1 MAAAVTATEAGWP
14 RRTAGLAPCTLGIE
28 VRDDQPWG
36 EERGTAGK
44 VEKDR
49 RGWVIYFPPARHNL
63 SRGFSR
69 EHAES
74 AAIEEEAGRCVRKEE
89 NRKRVG
95 PVGRGWIKGAAVAAA
110 DASRWRYQGTDVM
123 EARYPTCRVLHFAL
137 DDERIGSKRERNG
150 NIREAVIDERA

>member
-14 RRTAGLAPCTLGIE
+14 RRTAGLACTLGIE
-28 VRDDQPWG
+28 VRNDQLGAAG
-36 EERGTAGK
+36 E

-74 AAIEEEAGRCVRKEE
+74 AAIEEEAGR
-89 NRKRVG
+89 RV
-95 PVGRGWIKGAAVAAA
+95 
-110 DASRWRYQGTDVM
+110 
-123 EARYPTCRVLHFAL
+123 
-137 DDERIGSKRERNG
+137 
-150 NIREAVIDERA
+150 

>member
-1 MAAAVTATEAGWP
+1 MAAAVTATEAGWS

-28 VRDDQPWG
+28 VRDDQPRGGGAAG
-36 EERGTAGK
+36 E

-74 AAIEEEAGRCVRKEE
+74 AAIEEEAGR
-89 NRKRVG
+89 RV
-95 PVGRGWIKGAAVAAA
+95 
-110 DASRWRYQGTDVM
+110 
-123 EARYPTCRVLHFAL
+123 
-137 DDERIGSKRERNG
+137 
-150 NIREAVIDERA
+150 

>member
-1 MAAAVTATEAGWP
+1 MAAAVTATVAGWP

-28 VRDDQPWG
+28 VRDDQPRGREEGGG
-36 EERGTAGK
+36 E

-74 AAIEEEAGRCVRKEE
+74 AAIEEEAGR
-89 NRKRVG
+89 RV
-95 PVGRGWIKGAAVAAA
+95 
-110 DASRWRYQGTDVM
+110 
-123 EARYPTCRVLHFAL
+123 
-137 DDERIGSKRERNG
+137 
-150 NIREAVIDERA
+150 

>member
-1 MAAAVTATEAGWP
+1 MAAAVTATVAGWL

-28 VRDDQPWG
+28 VRDDQPRG
-36 EERGTAGK
+36 REERGGGE

-74 AAIEEEAGRCVRKEE
+74 AAIEEEAGR
-89 NRKRVG
+89 RV
-95 PVGRGWIKGAAVAAA
+95 
-110 DASRWRYQGTDVM
+110 
-123 EARYPTCRVLHFAL
+123 
-137 DDERIGSKRERNG
+137 
-150 NIREAVIDERA
+150 